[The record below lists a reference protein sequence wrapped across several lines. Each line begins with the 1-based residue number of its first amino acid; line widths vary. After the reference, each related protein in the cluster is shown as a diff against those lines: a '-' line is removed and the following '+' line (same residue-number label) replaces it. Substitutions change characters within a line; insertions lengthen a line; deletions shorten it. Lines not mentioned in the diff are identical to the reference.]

1 MDLIAAQ
8 VFNSSGSRLFY
19 IELRF
24 WHESCIIVLPK
35 NKSTMKKLLL
45 AAVIGLPLASL
56 MAQGVPVTPTPVEP
70 TNPVT
75 PPPPPGGSGGM
86 TQENDRNLPAEIR
99 AKNNAEW
106 ISNNVGPLDPR
117 AMQCVVAANESYFRS
132 TRDAIN
138 NNPSNPAQANNL
150 ITRARM
156 TREQQLRSCLMPHQY
171 DKLKSLRPAQGF
183 SADGMPT
190 GDPGPSGGPS
200 VTVTPPPPGSGVS
213 GTTPSGRQAP
223 VRRARPTGRVQPTPV
238 TPPAPV
244 SPGTGVNAPNDRVEG
259 ETR

>member
-1 MDLIAAQ
+1 MDLVILQ
-8 VFNSSGSRLFY
+8 EFDSSKNQHFY
-19 IELRF
+19 IALKF

-35 NKSTMKKLLL
+35 NKTTMKKMLL
-45 AAVIGLPLASL
+45 AAVIGLPLAGL
-56 MAQGVPVTPTPVEP
+56 MAQDVPVTPTPVEP

-75 PPPPPGGSGGM
+75 
-86 TQENDRNLPAEIR
+86 NLPAEIR
-99 AKNNAEW
+99 AKNHAEW

-200 VTVTPPPPGSGVS
+200 VTVAPPSSGSGMT
-213 GTTPSGRQAP
+213 TTPSGRQVPA
-223 VRRARPTGRVQPTPV
+223 RRSRPTGRVQPTPV
-238 TPPAPV
+238 TPPAPPV
-244 SPGTGVNAPNDRVEG
+244 TPGAGVNAPNDRVEG

>member
-1 MDLIAAQ
+1 MDLVILQ
-8 VFNSSGSRLFY
+8 EFDSSKNQHFY
-19 IELRF
+19 IALKF

-35 NKSTMKKLLL
+35 NKTTMKKMLL
-45 AAVIGLPLASL
+45 AAVIGLPLAGL
-56 MAQGVPVTPTPVEP
+56 MAQDVPVTPTPVEP

-86 TQENDRNLPAEIR
+86 TQDNDRNLPAEIR

-200 VTVTPPPPGSGVS
+200 VTVAPPSFGSGMT
-213 GTTPSGRQAP
+213 TTPSGRQVPA
-223 VRRARPTGRVQPTPV
+223 RRSRPTGRVQPTPV
-238 TPPAPV
+238 TPPAPPV
-244 SPGTGVNAPNDRVEG
+244 TPGAGVNAPNDRVEG